1 MDLKTIYRVWFFI
14 ALVSVSNFVLSK
26 ENTIQNMRQED
37 YKQIRMYF
45 VGWDIL
51 TRTKLSPDDVRRM
64 RNVYIEV
71 NDKGRISNI
80 VNKIFDVEFTTFKYN
95 EPEDARLVIELVKS
109 DGKVEAFYANKTD
122 LLTIDSKKYRT
133 FGNHFNEV
141 LNLLSTERK
150 SPRTAQ

>member
-1 MDLKTIYRVWFFI
+1 
-14 ALVSVSNFVLSK
+14 
-26 ENTIQNMRQED
+26 
-37 YKQIRMYF
+37 
-45 VGWDIL
+45 
-51 TRTKLSPDDVRRM
+51 M

-71 NDKGRISNI
+71 NDKEHISNI

-95 EPEDARLVIELVKS
+95 EPEEARLVIELVKN

-150 SPRTAQ
+150 R